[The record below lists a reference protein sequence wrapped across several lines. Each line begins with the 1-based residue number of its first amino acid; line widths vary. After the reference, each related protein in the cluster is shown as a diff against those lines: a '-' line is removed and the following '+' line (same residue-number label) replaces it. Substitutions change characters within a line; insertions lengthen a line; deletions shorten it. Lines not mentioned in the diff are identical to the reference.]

1 MDEYSAEIN
10 QKIIQSGNSLLY
22 VKYHKKV
29 FNRIRSLKES
39 HDNLKQKFFSATF
52 KNLKTKDK
60 KQINIKINQA

>member
-1 MDEYSAEIN
+1 MDEYSTKIN

-39 HDNLKQKFFSATF
+39 HDNLK
-52 KNLKTKDK
+52 
-60 KQINIKINQA
+60 